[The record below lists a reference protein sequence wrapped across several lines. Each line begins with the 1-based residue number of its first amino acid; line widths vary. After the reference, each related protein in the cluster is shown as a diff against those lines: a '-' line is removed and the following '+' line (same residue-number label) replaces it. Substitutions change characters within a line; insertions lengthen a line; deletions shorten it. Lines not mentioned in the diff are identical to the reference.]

1 VVGMGVSYQ
10 RQPFHSLSISH
21 LDEVNCLY

>member
-10 RQPFHSLSISH
+10 RQPFHSRSISH
-21 LDEVNCLY
+21 LEWAKFLY